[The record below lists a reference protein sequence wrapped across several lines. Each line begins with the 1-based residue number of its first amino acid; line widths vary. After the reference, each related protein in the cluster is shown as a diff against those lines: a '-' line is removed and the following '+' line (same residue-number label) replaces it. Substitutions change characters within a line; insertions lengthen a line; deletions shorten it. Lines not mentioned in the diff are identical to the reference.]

1 MRRKIVVSVV
11 WAFVVAV
18 IFSLLQS
25 LEARAQDS
33 SENNNKSRWRAS
45 ILVGYQHMPS
55 FLLKLGGDV
64 QESPA
69 FLHGDTESLLVG
81 YDVNRWYTLYA
92 SLGRAS
98 LAGHGSWR
106 RDADPRAE
114 FVNGRAIG
122 KTEMDVHSVALGA
135 ERRFF
140 LSENRKNIYFFARLF
155 AGAALLEGK
164 FRGQFIGFFRDTV
177 PPEVGVPGDAVIEP
191 ATDDF
196 RRIIPV
202 VDISLGVRLGLD
214 TVIPGADRWSIG
226 IGPHINQIGY
236 GGRVGVDG
244 RFDLP
249 F

>member
-1 MRRKIVVSVV
+1 MKRPGIV
-11 WAFVVAV
+11 AFWVFVL
-18 IFSLLQS
+18 ILQPFR
-25 LEARAQDS
+25 LQAQG
-33 SENNNKSRWRAS
+33 SEGNEKPRWRANV
-45 ILVGYQHMPS
+45 LVGYQHMPS

-81 YDVNRWYTLYA
+81 YDVNRLYTLYA

-98 LAGHGSWR
+98 LAGNGSWR

-114 FVNGRAIG
+114 FVDGRAIG
-122 KTEMDVHSVALGA
+122 KTEMDVYSLALGA
-135 ERRFF
+135 ERRLF

-202 VDISLGVRLGLD
+202 VDVSCGVRFGLD
-214 TVIPGADRWSIG
+214 IIIFGADHWDIEIS
-226 IGPHINQIGY
+226 PQINQLGY
-236 GGRVGVDG
+236 GGRVGIG
-244 RFDLP
+244 TRF
-249 F
+249 